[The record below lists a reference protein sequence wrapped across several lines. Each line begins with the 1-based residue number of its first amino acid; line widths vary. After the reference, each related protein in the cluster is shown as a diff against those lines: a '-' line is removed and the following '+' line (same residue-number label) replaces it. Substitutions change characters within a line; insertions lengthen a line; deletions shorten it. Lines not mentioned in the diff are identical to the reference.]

1 MILASVP
8 LYRFTTAG
16 AGWGAPAA
24 SKDPDTAWNFLKFFM
39 GPAGTETE
47 DRIQALREKAHA
59 LAVQDTAPRPLI
71 LGRHLVE
78 LGLAPGPAFKPILDA
93 AFEMQLEGAF
103 SDEASGRKWLEEHLR
118 QHPAGKPTG
127 M

>member
-1 MILASVP
+1 MRADHLGRPP
-8 LYRFTTAG
+8 LVSA
-16 AGWGAPAA
+16 
-24 SKDPDTAWNFLKFFM
+24 
-39 GPAGTETE
+39 ETE